1 MDCEVA
7 AETLI
12 RIIREEVRPFSLPAR
27 DRVAAFAGR
36 PDKAT
41 SQWVHQRRESKSY
54 EQKAKNK
61 DTHIY
66 THTDITIFISHHT
79 IEVKN
84 LQGVVGGGRKFRKE
98 EDTFWGP
105 HSQSLSAHHGE
116 TKTKMKQN

>member
-61 DTHIY
+61 DT
-66 THTDITIFISHHT
+66 DITIFISHHT